1 MEIKEKSMMEQFT
14 DCLKN
19 NPDLAFDFI
28 ANNYY
33 KFSKD
38 ELKDIC
44 KELLYGIYQAESRG
58 HIIKSDSE
66 FIYNCVAEN
75 LDETYEDE
83 YNE

>member
-1 MEIKEKSMMEQFT
+1 MDEKCMMEQFT

-19 NPDLAFDFI
+19 NPDHAFDFI

-44 KELLYGIYQAESRG
+44 KELLYAIHTNTTIDEHNKILSDTAE
-58 HIIKSDSE
+58 E
-66 FIYNCVAEN
+66 
-75 LDETYEDE
+75 LDEFYADS